1 MAGYSLSVSQESCY
15 EGTTVL
21 VNKLDIREQKLLDK
35 AEAAIVTARI
45 MDAENNVEFKNVDFE
60 FYKLLH
66 KNIFGDL
73 YSWTQ

>member
-1 MAGYSLSVSQESCY
+1 M
-15 EGTTVL
+15 L

-60 FYKLLH
+60 FYNLLMIATI
-66 KNIFGDL
+66 KAFQGDMFIL
-73 YSWTQ
+73 QSVFEDIIN